1 VFQSLRDSTASLRSR
16 GDYRFMDWR
25 SAPFSRGWMIAVR
38 VLTST
43 EPFIWEDLSR
53 DAEKSDYEHRR
64 SYDDVQRGEATG
76 LRYPSSFQV
85 GFRARGSRARGRGL
99 RALVRRRLG
108 DSDRGSW
115 QRTNTI
121 HRSSLGT
128 AKAEPATGVAAAD
141 PVRTMPPM
149 IPVGHQG
156 TGGRTSDGQTNCGL
170 QLARPV
176 DVSPE
181 HRRTFRST
189 QPRAHAIVPRISG
202 PAHNNRSVVG

>member
-1 VFQSLRDSTASLRSR
+1 MPRRVIMSTD
-16 GDYRFMDWR
+16 GVMT
-25 SAPFSRGWMIAVR
+25 MC
-38 VLTST
+38 
-43 EPFIWEDLSR
+43 
-53 DAEKSDYEHRR
+53 K
-64 SYDDVQRGEATG
+64 RGEATG

-108 DSDRGSW
+108 DPDRGSW

-170 QLARPV
+170 QLTRPV
-176 DVSPE
+176 DVSTE

-189 QPRAHAIVPRISG
+189 QPRAYAVVPTISG
-202 PAHNNRSVVG
+202 PVRPAHNNRSVVR